1 MARTVVVTAAL
12 AFVLI
17 AMPGPSPAQDDTSLV
32 ECVKEALRAA
42 RHQEQVCTVVSARAE
57 PPGPIPRIRRDRR
70 EGCLTATPGH
80 SFIGAADLERLH
92 CWHER
97 CSYEGPK
104 LTEEPDTGAERLCLV
119 VEAWSSETPFGPGG
133 SAAYRMCI
141 DAERDATDDEMLA
154 ILRSCELSR

>member
-1 MARTVVVTAAL
+1 MARTVVVIAAL

-32 ECVKEALRAA
+32 ECVKNALRAA
-42 RHQEQVCTVVSARAE
+42 RHQERVCTVVSARAE

-70 EGCLTATPGH
+70 EGCLTATAGH

-92 CWHER
+92 CWM
-97 CSYEGPK
+97 SGAYEGPE
-104 LTEEPDTGAERLCLV
+104 LTQEPDTGAERLYLV
-119 VEAWSSETPFGPGG
+119 VEAWYSEAPFGPGG
-133 SAAYRMCI
+133 SAGYRMCI

-154 ILRSCELSR
+154 MLRSCELSR